1 MAMSIGFGITQS
13 FFHLFIP
20 SFIQSFTHSFIH
32 SFAHLFIQPFI
43 HSFIHS
49 FIPSFNELCIES
61 FRVYCIAMYPL
72 IITSSPHALSI
83 LRWDVPLPL
92 LVTISLQLVSLL
104 TRSDAVSWWF
114 DALLRFWWRRWLR
127 PWSLTSGGSVFPSDL
142 TFGSWDSELY
152 HPPSRTLF
160 GLLVTQIITDLR
172 VVITGDLWIRPPP
185 SRPAFGSFAMQVVMI
200 LHTSTTPD
208 QSLVGIFSV
217 VKFSVI
223 DSPLNKKKNWQKKER
238 KKTRA

>member
-1 MAMSIGFGITQS
+1 MRIRYSGEMF
-13 FFHLFIP
+13 
-20 SFIQSFTHSFIH
+20 
-32 SFAHLFIQPFI
+32 
-43 HSFIHS
+43 
-49 FIPSFNELCIES
+49 LCPCWWQ
-61 FRVYCIAMYPL
+61 FRCNRFRY
-72 IITSSPHALSI
+72 SRDLSG
-83 LRWDVPLPL
+83 
-92 LVTISLQLVSLL
+92 
-104 TRSDAVSWWF
+104 SWWF

-152 HPPSRTLF
+152 HPPSRTLL

-172 VVITGDLWIRPPP
+172 VVITGDLWIQPPP

-223 DSPLNKKKNWQKKER
+223 DSPLKKRINKKKRKKNARIKQKKPIPS
-238 KKTRA
+238 KKEYKNKTQKKWWKSQWEALPCFI